1 MKLNVNNKILK
12 ERIDNLLNLV
22 GLKDKKNIPVE
33 TFSKGMKQR
42 LQIARGLINDPQ
54 YLFLDEPTIGL
65 DAVVSKE
72 MRKHIKSLA
81 KEQNKGILLTSH
93 YMGEIEELCD
103 YIYILND
110 GSLIK
115 QGTVKE
121 LASETFNRKNYVLKL
136 YSNNK
141 DTVRCIEDRIKS
153 VDSTVIYEKN
163 YIIDIMQKYYEE
175 VFLHEIDFLKP
186 FLIHTIKR
194 EIKAY
199 REEGVLDR
207 IAKIHERIEIK
218 GNEIILH
225 KNKEYHFDAKK
236 LSKISITA
244 STFISPHLLMHEDKG
259 ILYLTML
266 VLTEEKKETVPAD
279 LVNLLKALGDE
290 TRLKILHEMRK
301 DTVTTQALSVSLKL
315 TEAGISKHLKVLS
328 NAGLVNKVRHG
339 NYMLYSINKDA
350 IDYIP
355 YKLYEYIMR

>member
-1 MKLNVNNKILK
+1 MIIAENLQKTYLVKAGKGLFTKKQEIKAVKNISMQIEKGKIIGLLGINGAGKTTTIKMLTTLLSPTSGTYFMDDIDAIKYPVEIKKRINMIAGGERMIYWRLTAYENLWYYGQIYNVNNKVLK

-22 GLKDKKNIPVE
+22 GLEGKKNIPVE

-72 MRKHIKSLA
+72 LRKHIKSLA

-153 VDSTVIYEKN
+153 VDSTVIINGDNESIYINSKENISMELSKACTAEGLYIREMYEKEPQLEDT
-163 YIIDIMQKYYEE
+163 II
-175 VFLHEIDFLKP
+175 H
-186 FLIHTIKR
+186 
-194 EIKAY
+194 
-199 REEGVLDR
+199 
-207 IAKIHERIEIK
+207 
-218 GNEIILH
+218 
-225 KNKEYHFDAKK
+225 
-236 LSKISITA
+236 LSK
-244 STFISPHLLMHEDKG
+244 
-259 ILYLTML
+259 
-266 VLTEEKKETVPAD
+266 
-279 LVNLLKALGDE
+279 
-290 TRLKILHEMRK
+290 
-301 DTVTTQALSVSLKL
+301 
-315 TEAGISKHLKVLS
+315 EAI
-328 NAGLVNKVRHG
+328 
-339 NYMLYSINKDA
+339 
-350 IDYIP
+350 
-355 YKLYEYIMR
+355 

>member
-1 MKLNVNNKILK
+1 MIIAENLQKTYLVKAGKGLFTKKQEIKAVKDISMQIEKGKIIGLLGINGAGKTTTIKMLTTLLSPTSGTYFMDDIDAIKYPVEIKKRINMIAGGERMIYWRLTAYENLWYYGQIYNVNNKVLK

-22 GLKDKKNIPVE
+22 GLEGKKNIPVE

-72 MRKHIKSLA
+72 LRKHIKSLA

-141 DTVRCIEDRIKS
+141 DTVRCIEDRIKF
-153 VDSTVIYEKN
+153 VDSTVIINGDNESIYINSRENISMELSKACTAEGLYIREMYEKEPQLEDT
-163 YIIDIMQKYYEE
+163 II
-175 VFLHEIDFLKP
+175 H
-186 FLIHTIKR
+186 
-194 EIKAY
+194 
-199 REEGVLDR
+199 
-207 IAKIHERIEIK
+207 
-218 GNEIILH
+218 
-225 KNKEYHFDAKK
+225 
-236 LSKISITA
+236 LSK
-244 STFISPHLLMHEDKG
+244 
-259 ILYLTML
+259 
-266 VLTEEKKETVPAD
+266 
-279 LVNLLKALGDE
+279 
-290 TRLKILHEMRK
+290 
-301 DTVTTQALSVSLKL
+301 
-315 TEAGISKHLKVLS
+315 EAI
-328 NAGLVNKVRHG
+328 
-339 NYMLYSINKDA
+339 
-350 IDYIP
+350 
-355 YKLYEYIMR
+355 